1 MALCRSPSAA
11 GPPDVAP
18 RLWQAYAAWQ
28 ASPDPLGRVESA
40 DERFYYR
47 DVVVLDRVER
57 VLAAVASHGQP
68 TEFAAASLSF
78 LQQLATLDVLRRRD
92 ELALRR
98 RARQALLRDVLAGE
112 GVADEVALRLR
123 EQGLEQEKVW
133 RVIVVEPTRR
143 ARSAARCGRPAR
155 DRARDARRAA
165 RGAAA
170 EERLADDVLRA
181 VEAVLDRR
189 RIVSLSAPVGRAGR
203 GPRGVSRRERRDGA
217 EPARRPS
224 RRGGGG
230 GRSAAGRRRVLGSA
244 DRRGERAAGPQAGTD
259 RLPCGPPRA
268 GHGWYASS
276 SRS

>member
-1 MALCRSPSAA
+1 MPVTERRGAA
-11 GPPDVAP
+11 RRRAAPVAGICG
-18 RLWQAYAAWQ
+18 LAGL
-28 ASPDPLGRVESA
+28 PDPLGRVESA

-57 VLAAVASHGQP
+57 VLAAVASHGQS

-133 RVIVVEPTRR
+133 RVIVVEPTASPVAADR
-143 ARSAARCGRPAR
+143 RSA
-155 DRARDARRAA
+155 DRAPTGRRT
-165 RGAAA
+165 GAAA
-170 EERLADDVLRA
+170 AERLADDVLRA

-189 RIVSLSAPVGRAGR
+189 RIVSLSAPVGPLAVVLAAFPTRT
-203 GPRGVSRRERRDGA
+203 PR
-217 EPARRPS
+217 
-224 RRGGGG
+224 RRGACSTTFAPRRRRRSLR
-230 GRSAAGRRRVLGSA
+230 GRSSSGA
-244 DRRGERAAGPQAGTD
+244 
-259 RLPCGPPRA
+259 RLR
-268 GHGWYASS
+268 
-276 SRS
+276 